1 MLHSIWAVRCAAKHQ
16 QGVFTRQAVVA
27 ENETC
32 EVCAC
37 EVRVKFRGQIRWLA
51 EPAREILRKM
61 RQPDVSMR
69 SSIRAILV
77 R

>member
-1 MLHSIWAVRCAAKHQ
+1 VHSSWLGQKWPWALGGAGGCHTLRFVRTLA
-16 QGVFTRQAVVA
+16 FIIT
-27 ENETC
+27 T
-32 EVCAC
+32 
-37 EVRVKFRGQIRWLA
+37 VRVKFRGQIRWLA
-51 EPAREILRKM
+51 EPAREILRQM